1 MNVPEHNFLASFM
14 QGRGVQVCVSE
25 SYISAEL
32 SILPEESLPP
42 ATYAFS
48 PTLVDPNRHRGEFI
62 GSALVHEL
70 VRMLYLYTMCAI
82 PNTNSSVPTA
92 RDSLSEHK
100 KHSSGGILGTWIQR
114 PRCGS

>member
-1 MNVPEHNFLASFM
+1 MNTPEHIFLSLCM
-14 QGRGVQVCVSE
+14 LGSGVQVCVSE

-32 SILPEESLPP
+32 NIFPEASVPP

-48 PTLVDPNRHRGEFI
+48 PTLVDPNKHRGEFI

-70 VRMLYLYTMCAI
+70 VRMLYLKTMCAI
-82 PNTNSSVPTA
+82 PNTSSSVPTA
-92 RDSLSEHK
+92 RDSLSEHM

-114 PRCGS
+114 PR